1 MRILRN
7 RSNAAQTQNLAAR
20 AAFTFRKGIRAAG
33 RGLFTNA
40 WPGAAGGAIGLLVCQ
55 MALGQTIPNPSF
67 EANSFTTYPGYI
79 SVNAPITGWTANPAD
94 EVGLNP
100 AGGQSPFADNGA
112 IPDGTNVAFIQAGS
126 AVDSQQGS
134 LSTTIS
140 ALTIGTTYKV
150 TVRANARGGQAPHLR
165 ISIDSTEIV
174 AMTISTAG
182 GSNPY
187 WYIAFEFTATATSQA
202 LTLLNDTS
210 NDTTVL
216 VDNVQIAPSSGKWVV
231 DCLE

>member
-1 MRILRN
+1 
-7 RSNAAQTQNLAAR
+7 
-20 AAFTFRKGIRAAG
+20 
-33 RGLFTNA
+33 
-40 WPGAAGGAIGLLVCQ
+40 

-140 ALTIGTTYKV
+140 GLDDRDHLQSH
-150 TVRANARGGQAPHLR
+150 RAGECARRAGAPPADL
-165 ISIDSTEIV
+165 D
-174 AMTISTAG
+174 
-182 GSNPY
+182 
-187 WYIAFEFTATATSQA
+187 
-202 LTLLNDTS
+202 
-210 NDTTVL
+210 
-216 VDNVQIAPSSGKWVV
+216 
-231 DCLE
+231 